1 MTEPV
6 QSHPVP
12 IEALADKGPLEPP
25 RSQWK
30 DVWDQFRKHKGA
42 MFGGGFLVF
51 ITLAVLI
58 GPLIWQ
64 VDPQKLDIRSKDMR
78 PIWTALWDSTA
89 KVGWHRPFGT
99 DQLGRDQL
107 AQILS
112 GGQRVDG
119 RGLGGHDPQP
129 ADRNSGRRACRVHP
143 QA

>member
-6 QSHPVP
+6 QASATP

-42 MFGGGFLVF
+42 MFGGGFLLF
-51 ITLAVLI
+51 ITLAVLV
-58 GPLIWQ
+58 GPWIWQ
-64 VDPQKLDIRSKDMR
+64 VDPQKLDIRNKDLR
-78 PIWTALWDSTA
+78 PIWSAIWDSTA
-89 KVGWHRPFGT
+89 KTAWNRPFGT

-112 GGQRVDG
+112 GGRVYGCRLG
-119 RGLGGHDPQP
+119 RDDPEP
-129 ADRNSGRRACRVHP
+129 CHRHHRRRSCRLCA